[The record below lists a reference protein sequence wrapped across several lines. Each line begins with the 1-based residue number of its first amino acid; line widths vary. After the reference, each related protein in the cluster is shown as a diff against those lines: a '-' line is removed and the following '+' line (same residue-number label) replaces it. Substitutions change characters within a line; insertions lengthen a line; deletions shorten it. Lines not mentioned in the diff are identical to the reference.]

1 MLKKLTIDGLRG
13 ATHRFELPF
22 DPTKRIS
29 IVYGE
34 NGCGKSTVC
43 DALELIAE
51 RTVSSLND
59 RGLGQTARYWVST
72 GRKAADVLVSLET
85 TKGKWVATL
94 SGKNVWVKPD
104 TGHPRLSILRRREIL
119 ALVCAS
125 ASSRFEVIRPFIDID
140 AIEGA
145 EKSLS
150 DLIKSEKQHR
160 VTAIAI
166 VEENLRVIDQFW
178 KQAKT
183 PAPKALSWAKTEA
196 AKNIADLEKELE
208 LLTKIAKALT
218 DIEASNERWTEIGS
232 KVNGARA
239 EEKKSADA
247 LKKAKSEAKGG
258 EADVVELLQSASDLL
273 HEHPDPEVC
282 PLCES
287 KERVQGLVKRVD
299 QRLGLIESVTKAA
312 AAQRSAK
319 ALLDRLVGSEEEE
332 RKKLKALLYK
342 FSKSLALTPT
352 WPKDATPATGLV
364 TKGKQIAALASADDI
379 ADAELT
385 GAVAVVLAFAEPV
398 TKAMEQRHGQKAV
411 HTQLKNAVKTYEE
424 NYNAQLD
431 LDKLIPHYEKV
442 LDAIADE
449 RRSFVDSILKRIAK
463 RVGELYEMVHPGEGL
478 SRIELQ
484 LDPAKR
490 SSLEID
496 ADFPGAPD
504 APPQAFFSDSHLDT
518 LGLCM
523 FLALAEL
530 NDPTNKIVVM
540 DDVLGSVDEPHVE
553 RVVNMLYDVAGG
565 FQHFVLTTHY
575 KPWRELFRWG
585 QLRNGECDFIEL
597 VNWSHAKGLQHSKS
611 IPQVDQLR
619 AMLAVEN
626 PDPQDVCAK
635 AGVILEAVLDF
646 LTLLYRCKVPR
657 QDGNY
662 TLGDLLG
669 ALNAKLKTAMR
680 VERIEVASDGT
691 TSYITI
697 TIGPLIEELLK
708 MASGARNV
716 FGCHF
721 NDLARHMNDQSG
733 ITFAKLVLSLAD
745 AIIDQEHGWPKSDKS
760 GSYWA
765 NKKETRKLHPLKQPV

>member
-22 DPTKRIS
+22 DPSKRIS
-29 IVYGE
+29 IIYGE

-51 RTVSSLND
+51 GTVTSLND
-59 RGLGQTARYWVST
+59 RGLGPTARYWVST

-94 SGKNVWVKPD
+94 AGKNVWVKPD
-104 TGHPRLSILRRREIL
+104 TGHPRLSILRRKEIL
-119 ALVCAS
+119 TLVCAS
-125 ASSRFEVIRPFIDID
+125 PSSRFEVIRPFIDIE
-140 AIEGA
+140 AIELA
-145 EKSLS
+145 EKSLN

-160 VTAIAI
+160 ITAIAI

-178 KQAKT
+178 KQAKS
-183 PAPKALSWAKTEA
+183 PPPNALTWAKAEA
-196 AKNIADLEKELE
+196 KKDFAELEKELV
-208 LLTKIAKALT
+208 LLTKIARALT
-218 DIEASNERWTEIGS
+218 DIATSNERWSEVAS
-232 KVNGARA
+232 KVKGAQV

-247 LKKAKSEAKGG
+247 LQKAKAEAKGG
-258 EADVVELLQSASDLL
+258 EADVVELLQSASELL
-273 HEHPDPEVC
+273 HDHPDPETC

-287 KERVQGLVKRVD
+287 QERVKGLVKRVD
-299 QRLGLIESVTKAA
+299 QRLGLIGSVTKAA
-312 AAQRSAK
+312 SSYKSAR
-319 ALLDRLVGSEEEE
+319 ALLDRLVVSEEEE

-342 FSKSLALTPT
+342 FSKSLALTST
-352 WPKDATPATGLV
+352 WPKDVTPPAVLITL
-364 TKGKQIAALASADDI
+364 GKRIAALVNADDI
-379 ADAELT
+379 EDAEIPGVVT
-385 GAVAVVLAFAEPV
+385 TVLAFQETV

-411 HTQLKNAVKTYEE
+411 HTQLKNAVETYEE
-424 NYNAQLD
+424 NYNAQLE
-431 LDKLIPHYEKV
+431 LDKLIPQYDKV
-442 LDAIADE
+442 LATIADE
-449 RRSFVDSILKRIAK
+449 RRAFVDSILQRIAK
-463 RVGELYEMVHPGEGL
+463 RVGELYEEIHPGEGL
-478 SRIELQ
+478 NRIELQ

-490 SSLEID
+490 ASLEIG
-496 ADFPGAPD
+496 ADFPGAKD

-530 NDPTNKIVVM
+530 EDPKNKLVVL

-553 RVVNMLYDVAGG
+553 RVVNMLYNVAGG

-585 QLRNGECDFIEL
+585 QLKNGECDFIEL
-597 VNWSHAKGLQHSKS
+597 VKWSHAKGLQHSKS

-619 AMLAVEN
+619 AMLAIPN

-646 LTLLYRCKVPR
+646 LTLLYRCRVPR

-669 ALNAKLKTAMR
+669 ALNPKLKASLQVDQLQSGTGGTA
-680 VERIEVASDGT
+680 T
-691 TSYITI
+691 YITVQL
-697 TIGPLIEELLK
+697 GPIVEGLLK
-708 MASGARNV
+708 MAGARNV
-716 FGCHF
+716 IGCHF
-721 NDLARHMNDQSG
+721 NDLAKHMNDGAG
-733 ITFAKLVLSLAD
+733 ITFGQLVLELAD
-745 AIIDQEHGWPKSDKS
+745 AIIDQEHGWPKSDRS
-760 GSYWA
+760 GSYWS
-765 NKKETRKLHPLKQPV
+765 NKKETRKLHPLKQPM